1 MAGRGSNVRAALSR
15 EQLEARRKM
24 TIMSG
29 LEAMLIVSVGTA
41 VVLLGVSYFA

>member
-29 LEAMLIVSVGTA
+29 LEAMLIVAVSTA
-41 VVLLGVSYFA
+41 VVLLG